1 MSLSIALPIWWVQ
14 RLTMLKCFNVI
25 YRWQQNKHLKLK
37 RDRIFLI
44 PLYFH
49 GAENS
54 VSRLQNFLLCRIHLP
69 ATSWLIAPFAVL
81 QKISNYHHNH
91 FETTQHN
98 VLLSLWKT
106 GAHRLL
112 RKSERRAVRL
122 PSPEREVWGGPRR
135 QASRPPITIP
145 FLRMRGGLQ
154 AASITSP
161 DQSSGRRPHPARR
174 MSPFC
179 VHGCNFQK
187 VLGTFVHRC
196 VYLSW
201 DHPQNLGR
209 FWAFGQYW
217 KETRQIF

>member
-44 PLYFH
+44 LLCFH

-54 VSRLQNFLLCRIHLP
+54 ISLLQNFLLCRIHLP

-81 QKISNYHHNH
+81 QKLSNYHHNH

-145 FLRMRGGLQ
+145 FLRMRGGLR
-154 AASITSP
+154 AASIASP

-174 MSPFC
+174 MPPSVFM
-179 VHGCNFQK
+179 G
-187 VLGTFVHRC
+187 GTSRKF
-196 VYLSW
+196 
-201 DHPQNLGR
+201 
-209 FWAFGQYW
+209 
-217 KETRQIF
+217 